1 MVRQN
6 QSLVFALTALTISM
20 ALSFGPVQPVLATRQ
35 APELATLCKSIF
47 PECRFRLDGAL
58 EHKSDLYLPVMPAV
72 AKKGKIALVE
82 SYPAG
87 EKTRPDCL
95 VFDNGVTFIR
105 VVASGK
111 LKTFPALTGLSE
123 KAKKQIMAGKLVD
136 DLIVP
141 EGFYLPTSFK
151 PVVGQT
157 AVALIDG
164 VQEHKGEPTKRHI
177 SGKHGGIFL
186 TSRHSGVVSLVDET
200 TLKLISDFP
209 TEGTPAGM
217 AYVDGLIYIADQS
230 KNRVLILDPV
240 AKRFAGQIDLLP
252 KSAPKAVVALPSGKL
267 LYVSES
273 GTADVAIIEVET
285 GKVLLRTK
293 VAPGPAR
300 MAITPNGNTIVVLNS
315 ITGQAT
321 FISTLNQKVLGIV
334 NVGANP
340 TAVVISPDGKTAYIS
355 CRGASNQIAVVDIV
369 KRGIIANIKTGNGPT
384 GLALSAD
391 GSTLYNAVAKDN
403 LIAVFDTATRSSIKQ
418 IKLPLDIDFPGNIA
432 LMPGGKKLIVSS
444 ATTTAFGVLNVE
456 SGEFESQPVIGHSS
470 DEIIWAPID

>member
-1 MVRQN
+1 MVRQTN
-6 QSLVFALTALTISM
+6 SAILLLAMTLCL
-20 ALSFGPVQPVLATRQ
+20 LSTVAAPRALATRQ
-35 APELATLCKSIF
+35 TPELAAVCKTIF
-47 PECRFRLDGAL
+47 PESRFRLDGAL
-58 EHKSDLYLPVMPAV
+58 ENKGELYLPVMPATAV
-72 AKKGKIALVE
+72 KKAKVALVE
-82 SYPAG
+82 TVPAQ
-87 EKTRPDCL
+87 EKVRPDIL
-95 VFDNGVTFIR
+95 VFDNGVAFVR
-105 VVASGK
+105 VVPSGK
-111 LKTFPALTGLSE
+111 LKTFPSLSSLSE
-123 KAKKQIMAGKLVD
+123 KTKKLIMSGKLVD

-164 VQEHKGEPTKRHI
+164 VQEHKGEARRHVTGKR
-177 SGKHGGIFL
+177 GGIFL
-186 TSRHSGVVSLVDET
+186 TSRHSGVVSLVDEQ
-200 TLKLISDFP
+200 TLKLVSDFP

-230 KNRVLILDPV
+230 KNRILMLDPV
-240 AKRFAGQIDLLP
+240 AKKFAGQIDLLP

-273 GTADVAIIEVET
+273 GTADVAIVEVET

-293 VAPGPAR
+293 VPPGPGR
-300 MAITPNGNTIVVLNS
+300 MALTPNGNTIVVLNS

-321 FISTLNQKVLGIV
+321 FISTLNQKVLGVV

-340 TAVVISPDGKTAYIS
+340 TAVVISPDGKTAYVS
-355 CRGASNQIAVVDIV
+355 CRGAANQIAVVDIA
-369 KRGIIANIKTGNGPT
+369 KRGILANIKTGNGPT

-391 GSTLYNAVAKDN
+391 GNTLYNAVAKDN
-403 LIAVFDTATRSSIKQ
+403 IIAVFDTTTRSSVKQ
-418 IKLPLDIDFPGNIA
+418 IKLPLDIDFPGNIT
-432 LMPGGKKLIVSS
+432 LLPGGKKLIVSS

-470 DEIIWAPID
+470 DEIIWAPTE